1 MSFQIKTEVKDGKV
15 KAGLKTI
22 ATKMP
27 KVLKRDLGRALEW
40 ARAIIRGHW
49 PEGGRQGYTIPFT
62 PKQQKGERGAYVRT
76 GAYGA
81 GWQIKNIPGKTAIYL
96 YNPVY
101 YARYVGGDAYGNRQ
115 AEIHRGRWPIAFDV
129 VKTAFDTV
137 LRQYLDK
144 DLEQMLRD
152 AGFGL

>member
-1 MSFQIKTEVKDGKV
+1 MSFQIKTEVKAGKV

-62 PKQQKGERGAYVRT
+62 AKQQRGERGAYVRT

-81 GWQIKNIPGKTAIYL
+81 GWQIKNIPGKTAMYL
-96 YNPVY
+96 YNKVPW
-101 YARYVGGDAYGNRQ
+101 AQFVGGDAYGNRQ
-115 AEIHRGRWPIAFDV
+115 AQIHFGRWPVSFEV
-129 VKTAFDTV
+129 VRTAVDTV
-137 LRQYLDK
+137 LRQYLDV
-144 DLEQMLRD
+144 DLEKMLRE